1 MDASTVG
8 DDIRCLIAAD
18 TDVVQARQTGREL
31 AAELGFS
38 IGDQTV
44 IAAAISEIARN
55 ILMYAKR
62 GEVRFTKVID
72 GTHPGLIVVAEDDG
86 PGIRDVAR
94 ALQDGYSTSGGLG
107 LGLPG
112 ARRLMDEFEV
122 VSAPG
127 QGTRITMRKWKRA
140 NA

>member
-1 MDASTVG
+1 VPDPVRIPIASDV
-8 DDIRCLIAAD
+8 DIVR
-18 TDVVQARQTGREL
+18 ARQQGREL
-31 AAELGFS
+31 AAEAGFS

-62 GEVRFTKVID
+62 GEVVFSMVED
-72 GTHPGLIVVAEDDG
+72 GDRSGIVVVAEDQG
-86 PGIRDVAR
+86 PGIRDVGR

-112 ARRLMDEFEV
+112 ARRLMDDFDV
-122 VSAPG
+122 RSALG
-127 QGTRITMRKWKRA
+127 QGTVVTMKKWRRTHG
-140 NA
+140 